1 MEQAYNRNAFISLII
16 SYAGCIA
23 GLLGVNALNHYVIMK
38 LPLATRMVSLITEYW
53 LIAFVPM
60 IVMFV
65 SKDRLHDYGF
75 EKDKIGI
82 QLAIGAVLGIAM
94 SLILTLIP
102 HLVGFGNYVDGGKRY
117 EYLWKFIYE
126 FVYCIFAVG
135 AVEEF
140 VFRGLI
146 YTKAKQ
152 IIQKDWFA
160 VVISSVTFG
169 LFHILSGSVVQM
181 ILTGLLGALFCL
193 FRLKIKRC
201 STLSIIIAHGVYD
214 ALITVWTSLLL

>member
-1 MEQAYNRNAFISLII
+1 MEQANNRNALISLLI

-23 GLLGVNALNHYVIMK
+23 GLLGVNALIHYVIMK
-38 LPLATRMVSLITEYW
+38 LPLATRMVSVIATYW
-53 LIAFVPM
+53 LIALVPM

-65 SKDRLHDYGF
+65 SKDRLLDYGF
-75 EKDKIGI
+75 EKDKMGV

-102 HLVGFGNYVDGGKRY
+102 HLVGFGSYVDSGKRY
-117 EYLWKFIYE
+117 EYLWKFIFE
-126 FVYCIFAVG
+126 FVYCILAVG

-140 VFRGLI
+140 VFRGFI

-152 IIQKDWFA
+152 IVQKDWFA
-160 VVISSVTFG
+160 VVISSVMFG
-169 LFHILSGSVVQM
+169 LFHILSGNFVQM
-181 ILTGLLGALFCL
+181 ILTGLLGDLFCL

-201 STLSIIIAHGVYD
+201 STLSLIIAHGVYD
-214 ALITVWTSLLL
+214 ALITVWASLLL

>member
-1 MEQAYNRNAFISLII
+1 MEQANNRNALISLII

-38 LPLATRMVSLITEYW
+38 LPLATKMVSLIAAYW
-53 LIAFVPM
+53 LIALVPM

-102 HLVGFGNYVDGGKRY
+102 HLVGFGNYVGSGRY

-126 FVYCIFAVG
+126 FVYCILAVG

-169 LFHILSGSVVQM
+169 LFHILRESVVQM
-181 ILTGLLGALFCL
+181 ILTGLIGALFCL

-214 ALITVWTSLLL
+214 ALITVWASLLL